1 VSQKISKIQQDY
13 EKRIALEK
21 QMREREELE
30 KTRKQELQLKFLSE
44 SMSTANKIREQNQM
58 IEDYVKLF
66 KDNHG
71 RPPLKDEIRAG
82 LRDQADEN
90 VLNKF
95 LQSYS
100 SDNIDVD
107 DDDAEFQFHVGGI
120 NSGEDSV

>member
-1 VSQKISKIQQDY
+1 
-13 EKRIALEK
+13 
-21 QMREREELE
+21 
-30 KTRKQELQLKFLSE
+30 
-44 SMSTANKIREQNQM
+44 M

-71 RPPLKDEIRAG
+71 RPPLKDEIRAA